1 MNYTVQD
8 ARVIIH
14 YLNKWR
20 KETNNILLKV
30 WLKKR
35 VNKIKMDRGIK

>member
-8 ARVIIH
+8 ARVIIR
-14 YLNKWR
+14 YLNKWY

>member
-8 ARVIIH
+8 ARVIIR
-14 YLNKWR
+14 YLNKWY

-35 VNKIKMDRGIK
+35 VNKIKIDRGIK